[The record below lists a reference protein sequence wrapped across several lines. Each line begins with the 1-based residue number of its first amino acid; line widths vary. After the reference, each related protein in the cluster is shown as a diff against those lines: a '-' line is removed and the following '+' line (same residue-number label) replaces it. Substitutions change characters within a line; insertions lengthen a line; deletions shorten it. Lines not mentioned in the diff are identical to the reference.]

1 MAICQY
7 RSMEC
12 AIISRAGQVLARG
25 KLVLKQEDGKTRLNL
40 ETRGGKL
47 IEGGFVSEDG
57 DLEEASEVLFQNC
70 FNTWRMTGLTLSVTI
85 NS

>member
-1 MAICQY
+1 
-7 RSMEC
+7 MEC

-25 KLVLKQEDGKTRLNL
+25 KLILKQEEDGTRLNL

-57 DLEEASEVLFQNC
+57 DLSAASEILFQNC
-70 FNTWRMTGLTLSVTI
+70 FNTWRMTGLTLSVVI
-85 NS
+85 K

>member
-1 MAICQY
+1 
-7 RSMEC
+7 MEC

-25 KLVLKQEDGKTRLNL
+25 KLILKHEGDRIRLNL

-70 FNTWRMTGLTLSVTI
+70 FNTWRMTGLTLSVI
-85 NS
+85 IK

>member
-1 MAICQY
+1 
-7 RSMEC
+7 MEC

-25 KLVLKQEDGKTRLNL
+25 KLVLKQEEDGKTRLNL

-57 DLEEASEVLFQNC
+57 DLSAASEILFQNC
-70 FNTWRMTGLTLSVTI
+70 FNTWRMTGLTLSVVI
-85 NS
+85 K

>member
-1 MAICQY
+1 
-7 RSMEC
+7 MEC

-25 KLVLKQEDGKTRLNL
+25 KLLLKQEDNGKTRLNL

-70 FNTWRMTGLTLSVTI
+70 FSTWRMTGLTLSVVI
-85 NS
+85 K